1 MFVAVKIAFGS
12 LYKDDLFIKPIL
24 FVAVKIAFGSLYK
37 DDVFIKPIL
46 FAALKIAF
54 GSLYK
59 DDVFIKPIEVISV
72 VAAATLLQ
80 LVSLPSTYHVSMLQC
95 RVALKRKT
103 VDINTTMW
111 VGLLKSIC
119 LFTLTSGKNLQNFT

>member
-1 MFVAVKIAFGS
+1 M
-12 LYKDDLFIKPIL
+12 

-80 LVSLPSTYHVSMLQC
+80 LVSLPSTYRVSMLQYC
-95 RVALKRKT
+95 RVE
-103 VDINTTMW
+103 N
-111 VGLLKSIC
+111 G
-119 LFTLTSGKNLQNFT
+119 